1 MCEGHRLNWVT
12 ILIVLTIGFLTWR
25 AWKNGF
31 IRELVSLGAVSL
43 AIPIAGI
50 FYDDLYPKVEPII
63 DNQVGAA
70 LLSFLAILAGI
81 IIGGQVAAYLLRR
94 GTEILN
100 LGAADQLAG
109 AAFGF
114 VKGVLVCQVILI
126 AFVAFPKPNLREDID
141 DSVAAGV
148 LLDGT
153 PFVLTVLPNAFN
165 RAIDAFLDGAT
176 AVDDQVGPDAG
187 DE

>member
-1 MCEGHRLNWVT
+1 LNWVT
-12 ILIVLTIGFLTWR
+12 LLVLLTIVFLTWR

-31 IRELVSLGAVSL
+31 IRELVSLAAVIL

-63 DNQVGAA
+63 DNQIGAA
-70 LLSFLAILAGI
+70 LVSFLAILGGV

-94 GTEILN
+94 GVEILN
-100 LGAADQLAG
+100 LGGADQLAG

-114 VKGVLVCQVILI
+114 IKGILICQVILI
-126 AFVAFPKPNLREDID
+126 AFVAFPRPNFRDDID
-141 DSVAAGV
+141 DSTAAQV

-153 PFVLTVLPNAFN
+153 PFVLAILPGAFD
-165 RAIDAFLDGAT
+165 RAIDAFLDGAN
-176 AVDDQVGPDAG
+176 ALNDGIEGGEEEQ
-187 DE
+187 E